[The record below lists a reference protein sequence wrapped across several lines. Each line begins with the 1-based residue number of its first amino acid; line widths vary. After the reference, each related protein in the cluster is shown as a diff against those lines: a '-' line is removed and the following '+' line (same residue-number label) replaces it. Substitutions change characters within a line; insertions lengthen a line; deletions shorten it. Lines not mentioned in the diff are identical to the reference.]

1 MSQPQ
6 SLYSC
11 KLTRP
16 QAERLETL
24 LRQGNY
30 EPYEVAYAICAGRQE
45 GLNIVLYRSLKLVIQ
60 GKRTA
65 EFVEFTLEPEILRE
79 ARIGYEEELEPER
92 YLPRIGVDESGK
104 GDLFGPL
111 CVAGVYANETILRS
125 WNNLGIQDSKNI
137 KNDQQISLLAQKIR
151 KTQGVVYDVV
161 AIGNEAYNRLHAKM
175 KTVNQ
180 VLAWGHA
187 RVIENLLGK
196 SLQMVPPPVKA
207 ISDQFA
213 GTAATVERAMMR
225 LGRALPLE
233 QMHKAESDPVVAAAS
248 ILARDEFVRRLKK
261 MGDQYQFTFPKG
273 AVQVIDAGK
282 EFVSRHGKEAL
293 PLVAKMHFRTSCQV
307 LGLPVPERPE
317 FPFKNGRAPS

>member
-1 MSQPQ
+1 MAQPQ
-6 SLYSC
+6 NLYSC
-11 KLTRP
+11 KLTEP
-16 QAERLETL
+16 QAARLETL

-30 EPYEVAYAICAGRQE
+30 EPYEVAFATCAARKE
-45 GLNIVLYRSLKLVIQ
+45 GLNIVLYKSLKLVIQ

-65 EFVEFTLEPEILRE
+65 EFVEFTLEPEILQE
-79 ARIGYEEELEPER
+79 ARIGYEEELQPER

-104 GDLFGPL
+104 GDFFGPL
-111 CVAGVYANETILRS
+111 CVAGVYANEAALRS
-125 WNNLGIQDSKNI
+125 WKNVGIQDSKNI
-137 KNDQQISLLAQKIR
+137 KNDQQISVLAQKIR
-151 KTQGVVYDVV
+151 ETPGVVQNVV
-161 AIGNEAYNRLHAKM
+161 AIGNEAYNRLHTKM

-213 GTAATVERAMMR
+213 GTAATVERALMK
-225 LGRALPLE
+225 LGRALPLV
-233 QMHKAESDPVVAAAS
+233 QMHKAESDLVVAAAS
-248 ILARDEFVRRLKK
+248 ILARDEFVKRLRK

-273 AVQVIDAGK
+273 AVQVIRAGK
-282 EFVSRHGKEAL
+282 EFISKHGKEAL
-293 PLVAKMHFRTSCQV
+293 PMVAKMHFRTSYQV

-317 FPFKNGRAPS
+317 YPFKNRRNPS